1 MTERVRRIG
10 RRSIAFAAAVWL
22 TCLAPRATAQTPT
35 ATAPAVLRDLTAIS
49 ELQSLFDRE
58 SDRTRIVL
66 LLSPT

>member
-10 RRSIAFAAAVWL
+10 RRLIAFAAVVWL
-22 TCLAPRATAQTPT
+22 TSPTPRTAAQTPT
-35 ATAPAVLRDLTAIS
+35 ATAPTVLRDLTAIA